1 MSGSPMC
8 PSVLVSVPP
17 DINILSTDEELVQF
31 MGERKAGDPVPANV
45 ITEVNPFNIE
55 PWNSSED
62 IWYLYNPEDPQSLNG
77 DGEFKVTRIG
87 YWKSR
92 GDLRIFTGTPTVGRK
107 TTREF
112 YVGKA
117 PNGNGT
123 GWMMHEYQAEQK
135 TINGI
140 NKEQDYSS
148 LYRVFLQIDERSS
161 HEEQHNSATA
171 DGAEGDY
178 LECALLNILE
188 QEENNLSSRDAGNR
202 SQTVGAEEQGQL
214 VSSGTSVTDSVTD
227 DHFGEKYA
235 TCDFSK
241 GDYLELN
248 DLCSPETSSSSS
260 DNSSIMSAN
269 SDGYFDA
276 DALLRDLEN
285 DHNLRV
291 EEEHGEYRYN
301 VSASV
306 KSNRVVI
313 MPPTPGSVCS
323 NSSSNLVVEGS
334 TSANPMPEE
343 ARASEPSSSADKLS
357 DIGRASDP
365 GKSPDSHSDQSSS
378 DSSHGS
384 GTSKRQGLKSAGRI
398 AKLGKKYYCC
408 FGSC

>member
-1 MSGSPMC
+1 MEFSWLALDHTYELPLFS
-8 PSVLVSVPP
+8 L
-17 DINILSTDEELVQF
+17 ILLCIYSE
-31 MGERKAGDPVPANV
+31 
-45 ITEVNPFNIE
+45 
-55 PWNSSED
+55 ED

-77 DGEFKVTRIG
+77 DSEFNVTRIG

-92 GDLRIFTGTPTVGRK
+92 NDLRIFTGTPTVGRK
-107 TTREF
+107 TMREF

-117 PNGNGT
+117 PNGNRT

-148 LYRVFLQIDERSS
+148 LCRVFLQIDERPN
-161 HEEQHNSATA
+161 HEEQHNSAIA
-171 DGAEGDY
+171 DGAECDY
-178 LECALLNILE
+178 VEYALLNILE
-188 QEENNLSSRDAGNR
+188 QEENNLSSRDAENR
-202 SQTVGAEEQGQL
+202 SQTIGGDEQGQSVL
-214 VSSGTSVTDSVTD
+214 SGTSVTDPITD
-227 DHFGEKYA
+227 DRFEEKYA

-248 DLCSPETSSSSS
+248 DLCSSETSSSSS
-260 DNSSIMSAN
+260 DNSSLMSVN
-269 SDGYFDA
+269 SDEFFDA

-285 DHNLRV
+285 DHNVRV
-291 EEEHGEYRYN
+291 EEEHGECRYN

-323 NSSSNLVVEGS
+323 NSRSNLVVEGG
-334 TSANPMPEE
+334 TSANPIPEE
-343 ARASEPSSSADKLS
+343 ARASEPSPSADELS
-357 DIGRASDP
+357 HSGRASDS

-384 GTSKRQGLKSAGRI
+384 RTSKGQGSKSAGRI

-408 FGSC
+408 FRSF